1 MAARPPAVTVLYD
14 HDCGFCRWS
23 IGRLLAWDRAGH
35 LRPLAIQSAEGQRL
49 LADLTPE
56 QRLATAH
63 AVDAAG
69 RRTSGGDAMAPIA
82 AVLAGGGHG
91 SFNDS
96 AYDCSGS
103 VSYVLHGAGLLGR
116 PRDSSELMSWGQPG
130 PGRWIT
136 VYANAGHTF
145 MIINGK
151 RYDTTGR
158 WDTGSRWQRTDRSSA
173 GYIVRHPAGL

>member
-1 MAARPPAVTVLYD
+1 VAARPPAVTVLYD

-82 AVLAGGGHG
+82 AVLPGGGPLV
-91 SFNDS
+91 
-96 AYDCSGS
+96 A
-103 VSYVLHGAGLLGR
+103 LGR
-116 PRDSSELMSWGQPG
+116 RAPALAR
-130 PGRWIT
+130 
-136 VYANAGHTF
+136 
-145 MIINGK
+145 
-151 RYDTTGR
+151 
-158 WDTGSRWQRTDRSSA
+158 A
-173 GYIVRHPAGL
+173 GYRAVAGRRSIFGRLISDAAKARADERIARRSAPGT